1 MLYVHEHHYSLL
13 FVFYQQKYAGY
24 SILAYLKNVFQN
36 DGLTDRT
43 TEEPMDGR
51 TDKPA
56 YRDAWTHLKMDL
68 RDEWEFEV

>member
-1 MLYVHEHHYSLL
+1 M
-13 FVFYQQKYAGY
+13 
-24 SILAYLKNVFQN
+24 AYLKNVFQN

-68 RDEWEFEV
+68 RDEWEFEAQRKTIT